1 MLFAPQRKI
10 EFMETTRTSTGA
22 AIPPASETPKQ
33 KPLMRGYLHAA
44 AAIAAVICTIVLAI
58 LSAHDRP
65 KQISF
70 IIYGASSI
78 LLFGWSALYHLG
90 NWTPKVRATMRRIDH
105 ANIFVLIAGTYTP
118 VGFNLLTG
126 WVRVTLLATVWTLA
140 ALGMVAAAP
149 ALRIPRPVL
158 AGLYVAMG
166 WLAIGFLPQIAGAI
180 GVNSLLLMGLG
191 GVLYT
196 LGAIAY
202 AFHKPDPWPRV
213 FGYHEVFHLATVAA
227 AASFLAFMLQQV
239 LPYTRQ

>member
-1 MLFAPQRKI
+1 
-10 EFMETTRTSTGA
+10 MESTRTSAGA

-44 AAIAAVICTIVLAI
+44 AAVAAVICTIALAI

-105 ANIFVLIAGTYTP
+105 ANIFVMIAGTYTP
-118 VGFNLLTG
+118 VAFNLLSG
-126 WVRVTLLATVWTLA
+126 GVRVTLLAIAWTLA
-140 ALGMVAAAP
+140 ALGMAAAAP

-166 WLAIGFLPQIAGAI
+166 WVAIGFLPQIAAAI
-180 GVNSLLLMGLG
+180 GASSLVLMGLG

-196 LGAIAY
+196 LGAVAY
-202 AFHKPDPWPRV
+202 AFHRPDPWPRV

-227 AASFLAFMLQQV
+227 AAAFLVFMLQHV